1 MAEINLGAI
10 KFNWKG
16 AYAGGTAYVVDDVV
30 ESGGSSYVCILASTN
45 NTPPNGTYWNLMAQG
60 GTGSA
65 STLTTAGDM
74 LYRDGSG
81 LQRLGIGTAAQE
93 LRVNSGANAP
103 EWHTPAAVASGGLV
117 PIKTQIITSTVSSV
131 DFINGTN
138 GVVFDGTY
146 KFYKVIYDG
155 LNVSGAAQNGTRFE
169 GGSGNDSRISLS
181 ARNASHATQANT
193 VGEFILSNPIDTTKY
208 KALSGY
214 SGGFGGNAGGEN
226 YQTGGVSAINTTA
239 INGFRFIPY
248 SGTIDTV
255 TATLFGIASS

>member
-1 MAEINLGAI
+1 MAE
-10 KFNWKG
+10 
-16 AYAGGTAYVVDDVV
+16 AGTDGT
-30 ESGGSSYVCILASTN
+30 
-45 NTPPNGTYWNLMAQG
+45 NGTDVL
-60 GTGSA
+60 T
-65 STLTTAGDM
+65 TLTTTGDM

-81 LQRLGIGTAAQE
+81 AQRLGIGTAAQE

-155 LNVSGAAQNGTRFE
+155 LNVSGAGIRCGIQFRVGSSFVTTNYDWSSSGAQNGTRFE